1 MKSFKDIRSQVNE
14 EYYSGPTTYVG
25 GDKTNVG
32 DIAGSDLGN
41 LSSGGA
47 KKPYA
52 TPNNMAVL
60 EKALNQELHGIHLDP
75 VQALS
80 KAGTKFSSTGL
91 VFDVNSANI
100 RNAAMR
106 NETYQTALTF
116 GGHPLGEAPD
126 TNPANDFAAR
136 EIGSGMTP
144 YEKTLPETTVSFS
157 FEAVGTGYKI
167 SASFV

>member
-1 MKSFKDIRSQVNE
+1 
-14 EYYSGPTTYVG
+14 
-25 GDKTNVG
+25 
-32 DIAGSDLGN
+32 
-41 LSSGGA
+41 
-47 KKPYA
+47 
-52 TPNNMAVL
+52 MAVL
-60 EKALNQELHGIHLDP
+60 EKALNQELQGVHLDP
-75 VQALS
+75 VQAIS

-91 VFDVNSANI
+91 VFDMNAANI

-106 NETYQTALTF
+106 NETYQAALTF

-126 TNPANDFAAR
+126 TNPANDFAAT